1 MNGTGMYG
9 LLAQFNTP
17 DEILRA
23 AKQAYGH
30 GYRKMDAYS
39 PFHVEGLAD
48 AIGFKRNGVAL
59 ITLIGGL
66 MGGLTGFGLQ
76 YWINVLNY
84 PLNIAGKPLDSWV
97 AYIIVTF
104 ELTVLGASLFGT
116 IGMLALNGLP
126 MPYHP
131 LFNVDEFSMVTR
143 DKFFLAIEAVDPLFE
158 RDKTEQFLLSLEP
171 QRVWEVPN

>member
-1 MNGTGMYG
+1 MSATGTYG

-23 AKQAYGH
+23 AREAYKQ
-30 GYRKMDAYS
+30 GYRKMDAFS
-39 PFHVEGLAD
+39 PFHVEGLAH

-59 ITLIGGL
+59 ITLVGGL

-84 PLNIAGKPLDSWV
+84 PLNIGGKPLDSWV
-97 AYIIVTF
+97 AFIIVTF
-104 ELTVLGASLFGT
+104 ELTVLGAALAGT

-131 LFNVDEFSMVTR
+131 LFNVDAFSAVTR
-143 DKFFLAIEAVDPLFE
+143 DKFFLAIEATDPLYEHDATE
-158 RDKTEQFLLSLEP
+158 RFLKSLDP
-171 QRVWEVPN
+171 QGVWEVPN

>member
-1 MNGTGMYG
+1 MSGTGRYG

-17 DEILRA
+17 GEILKA
-23 AKQAYGH
+23 AEAAH
-30 GYRKMDAYS
+30 RRGYRKMDAYS

-59 ITLIGGL
+59 ITLVGGML
-66 MGGLTGFGLQ
+66 GGLTAFGLQ

-84 PLNIAGKPLDSWV
+84 PLNIGGKPFDSWV
-97 AYIIVTF
+97 AFIIVTF

-131 LFNVDEFSMVTR
+131 VFNSPRFAFASKDR
-143 DKFFLAIEAVDPLFE
+143 FFLCVEATDPRFD
-158 RDKTEQFLLSLEP
+158 RDLTEKFLQTLNPKQVS
-171 QRVWEVPN
+171 EVQH

>member
-1 MNGTGMYG
+1 MSGTGTYG

-17 DEILRA
+17 TEILKA
-23 AKQAYGH
+23 AEAAH
-30 GYRKMDAYS
+30 RRGYRKMDAYS

-59 ITLIGGL
+59 ITLVGGL
-66 MGGLTGFGLQ
+66 VGGLTGFGLQ

-84 PLNIAGKPLDSWV
+84 PLNIGGKPFDSWV
-97 AYIIVTF
+97 AFIIVTF

-143 DKFFLAIEAVDPLFE
+143 DKFFLAIEATDPLFE
-158 RDKTEQFLLSLEP
+158 RDSTEEFLLSLNP

>member
-1 MNGTGMYG
+1 MSGTGMYG

-23 AKQAYGH
+23 AREAYRQ

-39 PFHVEGLAD
+39 PFHVEGLAH

-59 ITLIGGL
+59 ITLMGGL
-66 MGGLTGFGLQ
+66 LGGLTGFGLQ

-84 PLNIAGKPLDSWV
+84 PLNIGGKPLDSWV
-97 AYIIVTF
+97 AFIIVTF
-104 ELTVLGASLFGT
+104 ELTVLGAALAGT

-131 LFNVDEFSMVTR
+131 LFNVDAFSTVTR
-143 DKFFLAIEAVDPLFE
+143 DKFFLAIEATDPLFE
-158 RDKTEQFLLSLEP
+158 RDATERFLKSLEP
-171 QRVWEVPN
+171 QGVWEVPN